1 MLSGI
6 KWIGGAGADAK
17 GRFDG
22 PGDVD
27 SFSLPLE
34 TKMNV
39 QCHFWKCVSSW
50 LTHWAG
56 QGVMSLVDQKEHHGR
71 WFELGGG
78 SLNFILSALV
88 IFHFGSF
95 CLSPSLHSELRAM
108 WALSIGVPSLFS

>member
-1 MLSGI
+1 MGSSGLEEQEQTLREDLMGLGM
-6 KWIGGAGADAK
+6 WTL
-17 GRFDG
+17 
-22 PGDVD
+22 
-27 SFSLPLE
+27 FSLPLE

-78 SLNFILSALV
+78 SLNSILSALV